1 MPELKLVGRST
12 LRQIPYLE
20 TTEQSTSVNLWLY
33 ISTLGYGQSKDWS
46 CFQSKDKT
54 YDRPTC
60 NMGRSK
66 KAGTVLLKSEFYVG
80 PVIFFT
86 VFLFSTECSSAQ
98 VLKLKCFSRILN
110 HQCSMFSHMLSPHK
124 RFPCLHHKFLTQF
137 VCKIVLQ
144 RWWVDIRWQHFICF
158 YFLSFVSDKTFFA
171 APLPALSRG
180 PSMLLCYASNGFLHI
195 LHVVTFALGKRPSLW
210 WWWWTLRFTFGM
222 LSYFECC
229 SIMQLAA

>member
-1 MPELKLVGRST
+1 MTGRHAT
-12 LRQIPYLE
+12 WEDRRRQEPFCWNHNFMSDPWYFS
-20 TTEQSTSVNLWLY
+20 QF
-33 ISTLGYGQSKDWS
+33 S
-46 CFQSKDKT
+46 CFLPS
-54 YDRPTC
+54 
-60 NMGRSK
+60 
-66 KAGTVLLKSEFYVG
+66 V
-80 PVIFFT
+80 
-86 VFLFSTECSSAQ
+86 Q

-110 HQCSMFSHMLSPHK
+110 HQRSMFSHMLSPHK

-158 YFLSFVSDKTFFA
+158 YFLSFVSDKRFFA